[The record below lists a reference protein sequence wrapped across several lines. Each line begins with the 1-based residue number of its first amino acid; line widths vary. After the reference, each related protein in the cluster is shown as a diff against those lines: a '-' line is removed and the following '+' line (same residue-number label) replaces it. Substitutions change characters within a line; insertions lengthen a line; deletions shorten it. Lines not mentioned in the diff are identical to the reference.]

1 MNFLVLLEKHQNA
14 ILGTLIVHILI
25 FVWLNIQNVSFYV
38 IQPKEKILATL
49 DFTNSK
55 NNLTIKEK
63 DSKENF
69 SNNEVIVAN
78 AASNYDQEK
87 EISASQKKALEEKV
101 IKGVKKFEMKQ
112 FNDFGKDNPVMDNL
126 QVENKKAKDNSG
138 GETVN
143 KSLKKTSNATAKYFC
158 KNRNMILQKTPSYLC
173 NQTGVVRLTIKVNP
187 KGEVTDCKVDNSETN
202 TSNQCLIENA
212 INYAKNWKFNQDF
225 SSAQRQE
232 GWIEFI
238 YLSQ

>member
-25 FVWLNIQNVSFYV
+25 FVWLNIQNVSFYI
-38 IQPKEKILATL
+38 IQPKEKVLATL
-49 DFTNSK
+49 DFTTPE
-55 NNLTIKEK
+55 NNLIPKK
-63 DSKENF
+63 SKENF
-69 SNNEVIVAN
+69 TDNEIVVTN

-87 EISASQKKALEEKV
+87 DMSASQKKALEEKV
-101 IKGVKKFEMKQ
+101 IEDVKEFEKKQ
-112 FNDFGKDNPVMDNL
+112 FNDFGKDNPVIDNSPH
-126 QVENKKAKDNSG
+126 ENEKIKDNSISK
-138 GETVN
+138 TVS

-158 KNRNMILQKTPSYLC
+158 ENRNMILQKIPSYLC
-173 NQTGVVRLTIKVNP
+173 NQTGTVRLTIKVNP
-187 KGEVTDCKVDNSETN
+187 KGEVTDCKVDNSETS

-225 SSAQRQE
+225 SSTQRQE

>member
-25 FVWLNIQNVSFYV
+25 FVWLNIQNVSFYI
-38 IQPKEKILATL
+38 IQPKEKVLATL
-49 DFTNSK
+49 DFTTPK
-55 NNLTIKEK
+55 NNLIPKK
-63 DSKENF
+63 SKENF
-69 SNNEVIVAN
+69 TDNEIVVTN

-87 EISASQKKALEEKV
+87 DMSASQKKALAEKV
-101 IKGVKKFEMKQ
+101 IEDVKEFEKKQ
-112 FNDFGKDNPVMDNL
+112 FNDFGKDNPVIDNSPH
-126 QVENKKAKDNSG
+126 ENEKIKDNSISK
-138 GETVN
+138 TVN

-158 KNRNMILQKTPSYLC
+158 ENRNMILQKIPSYLC
-173 NQTGVVRLTIKVNP
+173 NQTGTVRLTIKVNP

-225 SSAQRQE
+225 SSTQRQE

>member
-25 FVWLNIQNVSFYV
+25 FVWLNIQNVSFYI
-38 IQPKEKILATL
+38 IQPKEKVLATL
-49 DFTNSK
+49 DFTTHE
-55 NNLTIKEK
+55 NNLIPKK
-63 DSKENF
+63 SKENF
-69 SNNEVIVAN
+69 TDNEIVVTN

-87 EISASQKKALEEKV
+87 DMSASQKKALAEKV
-101 IKGVKKFEMKQ
+101 IEDVKEFEKKQ
-112 FNDFGKDNPVMDNL
+112 FNDFGKDNPVIDNSPH
-126 QVENKKAKDNSG
+126 ENEKIKDNSISK
-138 GETVN
+138 TVS

-158 KNRNMILQKTPSYLC
+158 ENRNMILQKIPSYLC
-173 NQTGVVRLTIKVNP
+173 NQTGTVRLTIKVNP
-187 KGEVTDCKVDNSETN
+187 KGEVTDCKVDNSETS

-225 SSAQRQE
+225 SSTQRQE

>member
-25 FVWLNIQNVSFYV
+25 FVWLNIQNVSFYI
-38 IQPKEKILATL
+38 IQPKEKVLATL
-49 DFTNSK
+49 DFTTPE
-55 NNLTIKEK
+55 NNLIPKK
-63 DSKENF
+63 SKENF
-69 SNNEVIVAN
+69 TDNEIVVTN

-87 EISASQKKALEEKV
+87 DMSASQKKALEEKV
-101 IKGVKKFEMKQ
+101 IEDVKEFEKKQ
-112 FNDFGKDNPVMDNL
+112 FNDFGKDNPI
-126 QVENKKAKDNSG
+126 KDNSPL
-138 GETVN
+138 ENEKIKDNSISKTVS

-158 KNRNMILQKTPSYLC
+158 ENRNMILQKIPSYLC
-173 NQTGVVRLTIKVNP
+173 NQTGTVRLTIKVNP
-187 KGEVTDCKVDNSETN
+187 KGEVTDCKVDNSETS

-225 SSAQRQE
+225 SSTQRQE

>member
-25 FVWLNIQNVSFYV
+25 FVWLNIQNVSFYI
-38 IQPKEKILATL
+38 IQPKEKVLATL
-49 DFTNSK
+49 DFTTPE
-55 NNLTIKEK
+55 NNLIPKK
-63 DSKENF
+63 SKENF
-69 SNNEVIVAN
+69 STNEIVVTN

-87 EISASQKKALEEKV
+87 DMSASQRKALAEKV
-101 IKGVKKFEMKQ
+101 IEDVKEFEKKQ
-112 FNDFGKDNPVMDNL
+112 FNDFGKDNPV
-126 QVENKKAKDNSG
+126 KDNSPQ
-138 GETVN
+138 ENEKIKDNSISKTIN
-143 KSLKKTSNATAKYFC
+143 KSIKKTSNATAKYFC
-158 KNRNMILQKTPSYLC
+158 ENRNMILQKIPSYLC
-173 NQTGVVRLTIKVNP
+173 NQTGTVRLTIKVNP

-225 SSAQRQE
+225 STTQRQE

>member
-1 MNFLVLLEKHQNA
+1 MNFLVLLEKYQNA

-25 FVWLNIQNVSFYV
+25 FVWLNIQNVSFYI
-38 IQPKEKILATL
+38 IQPKEKVLATL
-49 DFTNSK
+49 DFTSPE
-55 NNLTIKEK
+55 NNLNPKK
-63 DSKENF
+63 SKENF
-69 SNNEVIVAN
+69 TDNEIVVTN

-87 EISASQKKALEEKV
+87 DMSASQKKALAEKV
-101 IKGVKKFEMKQ
+101 IEDVKEFEKKQ
-112 FNDFGKDNPVMDNL
+112 FNDFGKDNPV
-126 QVENKKAKDNSG
+126 KDNSPL
-138 GETVN
+138 ENEKIKDNSISKTVN

-158 KNRNMILQKTPSYLC
+158 ENRNMILQKIPSYLC
-173 NQTGVVRLTIKVNP
+173 NQTGTVRLTIKVNP
-187 KGEVTDCKVDNSETN
+187 KGEVTDCKVDNSETS

-225 SSAQRQE
+225 SSTQRQE

>member
-25 FVWLNIQNVSFYV
+25 FVWLNIQNVSFYI
-38 IQPKEKILATL
+38 IQPKEKVLATL
-49 DFTNSK
+49 DFTTPE
-55 NNLTIKEK
+55 NNLIPKE
-63 DSKENF
+63 SKEIF
-69 SNNEVIVAN
+69 SNNEVVVTN

-87 EISASQKKALEEKV
+87 DMSASQKKALAEKV
-101 IKGVKKFEMKQ
+101 IEDVKKFEKKQ
-112 FNDFGKDNPVMDNL
+112 FNDFGKDNPVIDNSYL
-126 QVENKKAKDNSG
+126 KNEKIKDNSISK
-138 GETVN
+138 TVN

-158 KNRNMILQKTPSYLC
+158 ENRNMILQKIPSYLC
-173 NQTGVVRLTIKVNP
+173 NQTGKVRLTIKVNP
-187 KGEVTDCKVDNSETN
+187 KGEVTDCKVDDSETN

-212 INYAKNWKFNQDF
+212 INYAKNWKFNQNF
-225 SSAQRQE
+225 SSTQRQE

>member
-49 DFTNSK
+49 DFTTSE
-55 NNLTIKEK
+55 NNLIIK
-63 DSKENF
+63 DSKENS
-69 SNNEVIVAN
+69 SNNKVKVTN
-78 AASNYDQEK
+78 AASNYGQEK
-87 EISASQKKALEEKV
+87 EMTASQKKALAQRVINDVKNFEK
-101 IKGVKKFEMKQ
+101 KQ
-112 FNDFGKDNPVMDNL
+112 FNDFGKDNPVIENSKKVKENSDN
-126 QVENKKAKDNSG
+126 KI
-138 GETVN
+138 VN

-158 KNRNMILQKTPSYLC
+158 ENRNMIIQKIPSYLC
-173 NQTGVVRLTIKVNP
+173 NETGTVRLNIKVNQ
-187 KGEVTDCKVDNSETN
+187 KGEVIDCRVDNTTTN
-202 TSNQCLIENA
+202 TSNECLIENA
-212 INYAKNWKFNQDF
+212 INYAKNWKFNQNF
-225 SSAQRQE
+225 SSTQRQV

>member
-14 ILGTLIVHILI
+14 VLGTLIVHILI
-25 FVWLNIQNVSFYV
+25 FVWLNIQNVSFYI
-38 IQPKEKILATL
+38 IQPKEKVLATL
-49 DFTNSK
+49 DFTTPE
-55 NNLTIKEK
+55 NNLIPKK
-63 DSKENF
+63 SKENF
-69 SNNEVIVAN
+69 TDNEIVVTN

-87 EISASQKKALEEKV
+87 DMSASQKKALEEKV
-101 IKGVKKFEMKQ
+101 IEDVKEFEKKQ
-112 FNDFGKDNPVMDNL
+112 FNDFGKDNPVIDNSPH
-126 QVENKKAKDNSG
+126 ENKKIKDNSISK
-138 GETVN
+138 TVS

-158 KNRNMILQKTPSYLC
+158 ENRNMILQKIPSYLC
-173 NQTGVVRLTIKVNP
+173 NQTGTVRLTIKVNP
-187 KGEVTDCKVDNSETN
+187 KGEVTDCKVDNSETS

-225 SSAQRQE
+225 SSTQRQE

>member
-49 DFTNSK
+49 DFTTSE
-55 NNLTIKEK
+55 NNLIIK
-63 DSKENF
+63 DSKENS
-69 SNNEVIVAN
+69 SNNEVKVAN
-78 AASNYDQEK
+78 AASNYGQEK
-87 EISASQKKALEEKV
+87 EMTASQKKALAQRVINDVKNFEK
-101 IKGVKKFEMKQ
+101 KQ
-112 FNDFGKDNPVMDNL
+112 FNDFGKDNPVIENSKKVKENSDN
-126 QVENKKAKDNSG
+126 KI
-138 GETVN
+138 VN

-158 KNRNMILQKTPSYLC
+158 ENRNMIIQKIPSYLC
-173 NQTGVVRLTIKVNP
+173 NETGTVRLNIKVNQ
-187 KGEVTDCKVDNSETN
+187 KGEVIDCRVDNTTTN
-202 TSNQCLIENA
+202 TSNECLIENA
-212 INYAKNWKFNQDF
+212 INYAKNWKFNQNF
-225 SSAQRQE
+225 SSTQRQV

>member
-25 FVWLNIQNVSFYV
+25 FVWLNIQNVSFYI
-38 IQPKEKILATL
+38 IQPKEKVLATL
-49 DFTNSK
+49 DFTTPE
-55 NNLTIKEK
+55 NNLIPKK
-63 DSKENF
+63 SKENF
-69 SNNEVIVAN
+69 TDNEIVVTN

-87 EISASQKKALEEKV
+87 DMSASQKKALEEKV
-101 IKGVKKFEMKQ
+101 IEDVKEFEKKQ
-112 FNDFGKDNPVMDNL
+112 FNDFGKDNPVIDNSPH
-126 QVENKKAKDNSG
+126 ENEKIKDNSISK
-138 GETVN
+138 TVN

-158 KNRNMILQKTPSYLC
+158 ENRNMILQKIPSYLC
-173 NQTGVVRLTIKVNP
+173 NQTGTVRLTIKVNP
-187 KGEVTDCKVDNSETN
+187 KGEVTDCKVDNSETS

-225 SSAQRQE
+225 SSTQRQE

>member
-25 FVWLNIQNVSFYV
+25 FVWLNIQNVSFYI
-38 IQPKEKILATL
+38 IQPKEKVLATL
-49 DFTNSK
+49 DFTTPE
-55 NNLTIKEK
+55 NNLIPKK
-63 DSKENF
+63 SKENF
-69 SNNEVIVAN
+69 NDNEIVVTN

-87 EISASQKKALEEKV
+87 DMSASQKKALAEKV
-101 IKGVKKFEMKQ
+101 IEDVKEFEKKQ
-112 FNDFGKDNPVMDNL
+112 FNDFGKDNPVIDNSPH
-126 QVENKKAKDNSG
+126 ENEKIKDNSISK
-138 GETVN
+138 TVN

-158 KNRNMILQKTPSYLC
+158 ENRNMILQKIPSYLC
-173 NQTGVVRLTIKVNP
+173 NQTGTVRLTIKVNP
-187 KGEVTDCKVDNSETN
+187 KGEVTDCKVDNSETS

-225 SSAQRQE
+225 SSTQRQE

>member
-25 FVWLNIQNVSFYV
+25 FVWLNIQNVSFYI
-38 IQPKEKILATL
+38 IQPKEKVLATL
-49 DFTNSK
+49 DFTSPE
-55 NNLTIKEK
+55 NNLIPRE
-63 DSKENF
+63 SKENF
-69 SNNEVIVAN
+69 TDNKIVVTN

-87 EISASQKKALEEKV
+87 DMSASQKKALAEKV
-101 IKGVKKFEMKQ
+101 IEGVKKFEKKQ
-112 FNDFGKDNPVMDNL
+112 FNDFGKDNPVIDNSHP
-126 QVENKKAKDNSG
+126 ENEKIKDNSIIK
-138 GETVN
+138 TVN

-158 KNRNMILQKTPSYLC
+158 ENRSMIWQKIPSYLC
-173 NQTGVVRLTIKVNP
+173 NQTGTVKLTIKVNP
-187 KGEVTDCKVDNSETN
+187 KGEVTDCKVDNLGTN

-225 SSAQRQE
+225 SSTKRQE

>member
-25 FVWLNIQNVSFYV
+25 FVWLNIQNVSFYI
-38 IQPKEKILATL
+38 IQPKEKVLATL
-49 DFTNSK
+49 DFTTPE
-55 NNLTIKEK
+55 NNLIPKK
-63 DSKENF
+63 SKENVTE
-69 SNNEVIVAN
+69 NEIVVTN

-87 EISASQKKALEEKV
+87 DMSTSQKKALAEKV
-101 IKGVKKFEMKQ
+101 IEDVKEFEKKQ
-112 FNDFGKDNPVMDNL
+112 FNDFGKDNPII
-126 QVENKKAKDNSG
+126 ENSPYENEKIIDNSISK
-138 GETVN
+138 TVN

-158 KNRNMILQKTPSYLC
+158 ENRNMILQKIPSYLC
-173 NQTGVVRLTIKVNP
+173 NQTGTVRLTIKVNP

-225 SSAQRQE
+225 STTQRQE

>member
-25 FVWLNIQNVSFYV
+25 FVWLNIQNVSFYI
-38 IQPKEKILATL
+38 IQPKEKVLATL
-49 DFTNSK
+49 DFTTPE
-55 NNLTIKEK
+55 NNLIPKK
-63 DSKENF
+63 SKENVTE
-69 SNNEVIVAN
+69 NEIVVTN

-87 EISASQKKALEEKV
+87 DMSTSQKKALAEKV
-101 IKGVKKFEMKQ
+101 IEHVKEFEKKK
-112 FNDFGKDNPVMDNL
+112 FNDFGKDNPIIDNSPH
-126 QVENKKAKDNSG
+126 ENEKIKDNSISK
-138 GETVN
+138 TVN

-158 KNRNMILQKTPSYLC
+158 ENRNMILQKIPSYLC
-173 NQTGVVRLTIKVNP
+173 NQTGTVRLTIKVNP

-225 SSAQRQE
+225 SSTQRQE

>member
-1 MNFLVLLEKHQNA
+1 MNFLVLLEKYQNA

-25 FVWLNIQNVSFYV
+25 FVWLNIQNVSFYI
-38 IQPKEKILATL
+38 IQPKEKVLATL
-49 DFTNSK
+49 DFTTPE
-55 NNLTIKEK
+55 NNLIPKK
-63 DSKENF
+63 SKENF
-69 SNNEVIVAN
+69 TDNEIVVTN

-87 EISASQKKALEEKV
+87 DMSASQKKALAEKV
-101 IKGVKKFEMKQ
+101 IEDVKEFEKKQ
-112 FNDFGKDNPVMDNL
+112 FNDFGKDNPVIDNSPH
-126 QVENKKAKDNSG
+126 ENKKIKDNSISK
-138 GETVN
+138 TVS

-158 KNRNMILQKTPSYLC
+158 ENRNMILQKIPSYLC
-173 NQTGVVRLTIKVNP
+173 NQTGTVRLTIKVNP
-187 KGEVTDCKVDNSETN
+187 KGEVTDCKVDNSETS

-225 SSAQRQE
+225 SSTQRQE

>member
-25 FVWLNIQNVSFYV
+25 FVWLNIQNVSFYI
-38 IQPKEKILATL
+38 IQPKEKVLATL
-49 DFTNSK
+49 DFTTSK
-55 NNLTIKEK
+55 NNLIPKK
-63 DSKENF
+63 SKENF
-69 SNNEVIVAN
+69 SDNEIVVTN

-87 EISASQKKALEEKV
+87 DMSAFQKKVLAEKV
-101 IKGVKKFEMKQ
+101 IEDVKEFEKKQ
-112 FNDFGKDNPVMDNL
+112 FNDFGKDNPVI
-126 QVENKKAKDNSG
+126 DNSPH
-138 GETVN
+138 ENEKIKDSSISKTVN
-143 KSLKKTSNATAKYFC
+143 KSIKKSSNATAKYFC
-158 KNRNMILQKTPSYLC
+158 ENRNMILQKIPSYLC
-173 NQTGVVRLTIKVNP
+173 NQTGTVRLTIKVNP
-187 KGEVTDCKVDNSETN
+187 RGEVTDCKVDNSETN

-225 SSAQRQE
+225 SRTQRQE

>member
-25 FVWLNIQNVSFYV
+25 FVWLNIQNISFYL

-49 DFTNSK
+49 DFTSPE
-55 NNLTIKEK
+55 NNLITKDLKE
-63 DSKENF
+63 SF
-69 SNNEVIVAN
+69 SNNKVVVTNI
-78 AASNYDQEK
+78 ASNYDK
-87 EISASQKKALEEKV
+87 DKNASTSQKKTLAEKV
-101 IKGVKKFEMKQ
+101 IEDVKEFEKKQ
-112 FNDFGKDNPVMDNL
+112 FNDFAKDNPIIENSL
-126 QVENKKAKDNSG
+126 QKNEKTKDIS
-138 GETVN
+138 ESKTVN
-143 KSLKKTSNATAKYFC
+143 KSLKKTSSATAKYFC
-158 KNRNMILQKTPSYLC
+158 ENRNMILQKIPSYLC
-173 NQTGVVRLTIKVNP
+173 NQTGKVRLKIKVNP

-202 TSNQCLIENA
+202 TSNNCLIENA

-225 SSAQRQE
+225 SSIQRQE

>member
-25 FVWLNIQNVSFYV
+25 FVWLNIQNVSFYI
-38 IQPKEKILATL
+38 IQPKEKVLATL
-49 DFTNSK
+49 DFTVPE
-55 NNLTIKEK
+55 NNLIPKET
-63 DSKENF
+63 KENY
-69 SNNEVIVAN
+69 SDNEVEVTN

-87 EISASQKKALEEKV
+87 DMSASQKKALEDKV
-101 IKGVKKFEMKQ
+101 IEDVKEFEKKQ
-112 FNDFGKDNPVMDNL
+112 FNDFGKDNPVI
-126 QVENKKAKDNSG
+126 ENNHYQNEKINDNSINK
-138 GETVN
+138 TVN

-158 KNRNMILQKTPSYLC
+158 ENRNMILQKIPSYLC
-173 NQTGVVRLTIKVNP
+173 NQTGTVRLIIKVNP

-225 SSAQRQE
+225 SSSQRQE

>member
-25 FVWLNIQNVSFYV
+25 FVWLNIQNVSFYI
-38 IQPKEKILATL
+38 IQPKEKVLATL
-49 DFTNSK
+49 DFTSPE
-55 NNLTIKEK
+55 NNLIPKK
-63 DSKENF
+63 SKENF
-69 SNNEVIVAN
+69 TDNEIVVTN
-78 AASNYDQEK
+78 AASNYDQQK
-87 EISASQKKALEEKV
+87 DMSASQKKALAEKV
-101 IKGVKKFEMKQ
+101 IEDVKEFEKKQ
-112 FNDFGKDNPVMDNL
+112 FNDFGKDNPVIDNSPH
-126 QVENKKAKDNSG
+126 ENEKIKDNSISK
-138 GETVN
+138 TVN

-158 KNRNMILQKTPSYLC
+158 ENRNMILQKIPSYLC
-173 NQTGVVRLTIKVNP
+173 NQTGTVRLTIKVNP
-187 KGEVTDCKVDNSETN
+187 KGEVTDCKVDNSETS

-225 SSAQRQE
+225 SSTQRQE

>member
-49 DFTNSK
+49 DFTTSE
-55 NNLTIKEK
+55 NNLIIK
-63 DSKENF
+63 DSKEN
-69 SNNEVIVAN
+69 SPNNEVKVTN
-78 AASNYDQEK
+78 AASNYGQEK
-87 EISASQKKALEEKV
+87 EMTASQKKALAQRVINDVKNFEK
-101 IKGVKKFEMKQ
+101 KQ
-112 FNDFGKDNPVMDNL
+112 FNDFGKDNPVIENSKKVKENSDN
-126 QVENKKAKDNSG
+126 KI
-138 GETVN
+138 VN

-158 KNRNMILQKTPSYLC
+158 ENRNMIIQKIPSYLC
-173 NQTGVVRLTIKVNP
+173 NETGTVRLNIKVNQ
-187 KGEVTDCKVDNSETN
+187 KGEVIDCRVDNTTTN
-202 TSNQCLIENA
+202 TSNECLIENA
-212 INYAKNWKFNQDF
+212 INYAKNWKFNQNF
-225 SSAQRQE
+225 SSTQRQV

>member
-25 FVWLNIQNVSFYV
+25 FVWLNIQNVSFYI
-38 IQPKEKILATL
+38 IQPKEKVLATL
-49 DFTNSK
+49 DFTTPE
-55 NNLTIKEK
+55 NNLIPKK
-63 DSKENF
+63 SKENF
-69 SNNEVIVAN
+69 TDNEIVVTN

-87 EISASQKKALEEKV
+87 DMSASQKKALAEKV
-101 IKGVKKFEMKQ
+101 IEDVKEFEKKQ
-112 FNDFGKDNPVMDNL
+112 FNDFGKDNPVIDNSPH
-126 QVENKKAKDNSG
+126 ENEKIKDNSISK
-138 GETVN
+138 TVS

-158 KNRNMILQKTPSYLC
+158 ENRNMILQKIPSYLC
-173 NQTGVVRLTIKVNP
+173 NQTGTVRLTIKVNP
-187 KGEVTDCKVDNSETN
+187 KGEVTDCKVDNSETS

-225 SSAQRQE
+225 SSTQRQG

>member
-38 IQPKEKILATL
+38 IQPQEKVLATL
-49 DFTNSK
+49 DFTTQE
-55 NNLTIKEK
+55 NNLIAK

-69 SNNEVIVAN
+69 SNNEVVVTN

-87 EISASQKKALEEKV
+87 DMSASQKKALEEKV
-101 IKGVKKFEMKQ
+101 IEDVKEFEKKQ
-112 FNDFGKDNPVMDNL
+112 FNDFGKDNPV
-126 QVENKKAKDNSG
+126 KDNSPL
-138 GETVN
+138 ENEKIKDNSISKTVN

-158 KNRNMILQKTPSYLC
+158 ENRNMILQKIPSYLC
-173 NQTGVVRLTIKVNP
+173 NQTGTVRLTIKVNP
-187 KGEVTDCKVDNSETN
+187 KGEVTDCKVDNSETS

-225 SSAQRQE
+225 SSTQRQE

>member
-25 FVWLNIQNVSFYV
+25 FVWLNIQNVSFYI
-38 IQPKEKILATL
+38 IQPKEKVLATL
-49 DFTNSK
+49 DFTTPE
-55 NNLTIKEK
+55 NNLIPKK
-63 DSKENF
+63 SKENF
-69 SNNEVIVAN
+69 TDNEIVVTN

-87 EISASQKKALEEKV
+87 DMSASQKKALAEKV
-101 IKGVKKFEMKQ
+101 IEDVKEFEKKQ
-112 FNDFGKDNPVMDNL
+112 FNDFGKDNPVIDNSPH
-126 QVENKKAKDNSG
+126 ENEKIKDNSISK
-138 GETVN
+138 TVN

-158 KNRNMILQKTPSYLC
+158 ENRNMILQKIPSYLC
-173 NQTGVVRLTIKVNP
+173 NQTGTVRLTIKVNP
-187 KGEVTDCKVDNSETN
+187 KGEVTDCKVDNSETS

-225 SSAQRQE
+225 SSTQRQE

>member
-1 MNFLVLLEKHQNA
+1 MNFLVLLEKYQNA

-25 FVWLNIQNVSFYV
+25 FVWLNIQNVSFYI
-38 IQPKEKILATL
+38 IQPKEKVLATL
-49 DFTNSK
+49 DFTTPE
-55 NNLTIKEK
+55 NNLIPKESKEK
-63 DSKENF
+63 F
-69 SNNEVIVAN
+69 SNTDIIVTN

-87 EISASQKKALEEKV
+87 DISESQKKALAEKV
-101 IKGVKKFEMKQ
+101 IEDVKKFEKKQ
-112 FNDFGKDNPVMDNL
+112 FNDFGKDNPVIDNSHL
-126 QVENKKAKDNSG
+126 ENEKIKDNTINK
-138 GETVN
+138 TVN

-158 KNRNMILQKTPSYLC
+158 ENRNMILQKIPSYLC
-173 NQTGVVRLTIKVNP
+173 NQTGRVRLTIKVNP
-187 KGEVTDCKVDNSETN
+187 KGEVTDCKVDNSKTN

-225 SSAQRQE
+225 SRSQRQE

>member
-25 FVWLNIQNVSFYV
+25 FVWLNIQNISFYI
-38 IQPKEKILATL
+38 IQPKEKVLATL
-49 DFTNSK
+49 DFTSTE
-55 NNLTIKEK
+55 NNLIPEK
-63 DSKENF
+63 SKENITD
-69 SNNEVIVAN
+69 NEIVVTN

-87 EISASQKKALEEKV
+87 DMSAAQKKALAEKV
-101 IKGVKKFEMKQ
+101 IEDVKEFEKKQ
-112 FNDFGKDNPVMDNL
+112 FNDFGKDNPVI
-126 QVENKKAKDNSG
+126 ENSPHENEKIKDNSISK
-138 GETVN
+138 TVN

-158 KNRNMILQKTPSYLC
+158 DNRNMILQKIPSYLC
-173 NQTGVVRLTIKVNP
+173 NQTGTVRLTIKVNP

-225 SSAQRQE
+225 SSSQRQE

>member
-25 FVWLNIQNVSFYV
+25 FVWLNIQNVSFYI

-49 DFTNSK
+49 DFTSPE
-55 NNLTIKEK
+55 NNLITKDLKE
-63 DSKENF
+63 SF
-69 SNNEVIVAN
+69 SNNEVVVTN
-78 AASNYDQEK
+78 AASNYDKEK
-87 EISASQKKALEEKV
+87 DVSASQKKALAEKV
-101 IKGVKKFEMKQ
+101 IEDVKEFEKKQ
-112 FNDFGKDNPVMDNL
+112 FNNFGKDNPIIENSLQENEKTKDNL
-126 QVENKKAKDNSG
+126 ESK
-138 GETVN
+138 TVN
-143 KSLKKTSNATAKYFC
+143 KSLKKTSSATAKYFC
-158 KNRNMILQKTPSYLC
+158 ENRNMILQKIPSYLC
-173 NQTGVVRLTIKVNP
+173 NQTGKVRLNVKVNP
-187 KGEVTDCKVDNSETN
+187 KGEVTECRVDNSETN

-225 SSAQRQE
+225 SSTQRQE

>member
-25 FVWLNIQNVSFYV
+25 FVWLNIQNVSFYI
-38 IQPKEKILATL
+38 IQPKEKVIATL
-49 DFTNSK
+49 DFTTPE
-55 NNLTIKEK
+55 NNLIPKK
-63 DSKENF
+63 SNENF
-69 SNNEVIVAN
+69 TDNEIVVTN

-87 EISASQKKALEEKV
+87 DMSASQKKALAEKV
-101 IKGVKKFEMKQ
+101 IEDVKEFEKKQ
-112 FNDFGKDNPVMDNL
+112 FNDFGKDNPV
-126 QVENKKAKDNSG
+126 KDNSPH
-138 GETVN
+138 ENEKIKDNSISKTVN

-158 KNRNMILQKTPSYLC
+158 ENRNMILQKIPSYLC
-173 NQTGVVRLTIKVNP
+173 NQTGTVRLTIKVNP

-225 SSAQRQE
+225 SSTQRQE

>member
-25 FVWLNIQNVSFYV
+25 FVWLNIQNVSFYI
-38 IQPKEKILATL
+38 IQPKEKVLATL
-49 DFTNSK
+49 DFTNPE
-55 NNLTIKEK
+55 NNLIPKK
-63 DSKENF
+63 SKENF
-69 SNNEVIVAN
+69 TDNEIVVTN

-87 EISASQKKALEEKV
+87 DMSASQRKALAEEV
-101 IKGVKKFEMKQ
+101 IEDVKEFEKKQ
-112 FNDFGKDNPVMDNL
+112 FNDFGKDNPVIDNSPH
-126 QVENKKAKDNSG
+126 ENEKIKDNSISK
-138 GETVN
+138 TVN
-143 KSLKKTSNATAKYFC
+143 KSIKKTSNATAKYFC
-158 KNRNMILQKTPSYLC
+158 ENRNMILQKIPSYLC
-173 NQTGVVRLTIKVNP
+173 NQTGTVRLTIKVNP

-225 SSAQRQE
+225 SSTQRQE